1 MSAPSGSLM
10 VADTHALL
18 WYLLDPELLSA
29 VARDAFECAVDSRSG
44 ILVSAVT
51 LIELVYISEKRSDS
65 IDSATLRDVLAV
77 LDEADS
83 PVDVAPVTTEV
94 TRRIA
99 SIERSHVRDP
109 FDRAI
114 VATAQAAGTQ
124 LITKDRLLTEHFADL
139 CPW

>member
-1 MSAPSGSLM
+1 M

-65 IDSATLRDVLAV
+65 IDSATA
-77 LDEADS
+77 
-83 PVDVAPVTTEV
+83 
-94 TRRIA
+94 
-99 SIERSHVRDP
+99 
-109 FDRAI
+109 
-114 VATAQAAGTQ
+114 
-124 LITKDRLLTEHFADL
+124 
-139 CPW
+139 